1 MNDLRSNLR
10 NDFQDEE
17 FRNVYADDSLNTYI
31 ATQIKVLREQQEL
44 TQTQLAE
51 KTGMAQPRIAVL
63 EDVNY
68 SSWSIN
74 TLRRLARAFG
84 LRLSVSFETFSSL
97 IPELETFG
105 KPALERTRFE
115 DDPFFQE
122 DTATACAP
130 VLIGAEVF
138 LDHMQ
143 GIASSQAN
151 SNKLRILE
159 FASFENDLTGASGI
173 NRVVRGLE
181 PESISALGASS
192 NAMGGVA

>member
-10 NDFQDEE
+10 EEFLDEE

-31 ATQIKVLREQQEL
+31 ATQIKVLREQQEM
-44 TQTQLAE
+44 TQSGLAE

-105 KPALERTRFE
+105 RPALERTKFE
-115 DDPFFQE
+115 DDAFFHE
-122 DTATACAP
+122 VP
-130 VLIGAEVF
+130 VVAAESNLVTGEVF
-138 LDHMQ
+138 QIQKQRMAAAPQ
-143 GIASSQAN
+143 SFPSQYAASA
-151 SNKLRILE
+151 
-159 FASFENDLTGASGI
+159 G
-173 NRVVRGLE
+173 
-181 PESISALGASS
+181 
-192 NAMGGVA
+192 GGVAANSLMALAAKPAYPAIGE